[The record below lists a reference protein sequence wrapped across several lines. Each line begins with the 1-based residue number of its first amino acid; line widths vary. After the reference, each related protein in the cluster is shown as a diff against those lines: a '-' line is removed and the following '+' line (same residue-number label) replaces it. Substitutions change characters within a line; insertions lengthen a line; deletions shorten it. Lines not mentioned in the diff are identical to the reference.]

1 MKVDVDIYVSQVI
14 RFFETNPNELKLLIG
29 NLNKDDFFYKVKETA
44 LKNHDNGD
52 DAQLTRKQLLE
63 LVVEMNNEFKQK
75 NKIDT
80 IYYDTIYGP
89 ICLN

>member
-29 NLNKDDFFYKVKETA
+29 DLNKEDFYEKIKHAA
-44 LKNHDNGD
+44 LENNERGD
-52 DAQLTRKQLLE
+52 DVNLTRKQMLE
-63 LVVEMNNEFKQK
+63 LIVQMNNELRVKHNV
-75 NKIDT
+75 NKEFFE
-80 IYYDTIYGP
+80 TIYGP